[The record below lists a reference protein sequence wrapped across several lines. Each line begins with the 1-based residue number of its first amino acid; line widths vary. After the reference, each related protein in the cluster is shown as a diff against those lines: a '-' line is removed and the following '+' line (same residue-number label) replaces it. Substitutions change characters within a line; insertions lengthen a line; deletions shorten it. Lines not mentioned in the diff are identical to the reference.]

1 MGGDAEMTWVG
12 GFKSLQQSVRK
23 PRFTESPLEVHT
35 WVRTEIGL
43 ISPLVA
49 TRDLSVASDIS

>member
-1 MGGDAEMTWVG
+1 LGGDAEMTWVG
-12 GFKSLQQSVRK
+12 GFKSLQMGLRE
-23 PRFTESPLEVHT
+23 PRFTESPLEVHS

>member
-1 MGGDAEMTWVG
+1 MTWVG
-12 GFKSLQQSVRK
+12 GFKSLQMGLRE